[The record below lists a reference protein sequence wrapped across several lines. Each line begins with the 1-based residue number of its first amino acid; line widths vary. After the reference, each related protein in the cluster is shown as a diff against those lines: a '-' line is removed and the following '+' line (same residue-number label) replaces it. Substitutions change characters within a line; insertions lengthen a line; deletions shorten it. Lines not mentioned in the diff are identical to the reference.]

1 MGQTLHFYL
10 EPTLLDSARAGAHN
24 FIARIADVARQA
36 GMEAVYHGNGPAERA
51 AFDPHAG
58 RAMFHMEQP
67 WAPGGLTFRR
77 VYHYPFWGIEPTAE
91 RWRWHVAQ
99 APFDG
104 QRIDRREAARFARY
118 WRERLFGAA
127 ALAPR
132 RDGFIYVPLQGRLL
146 DHRSFQS
153 AAPIDM
159 LRAVLAA
166 DPRPVVAALHP
177 KESYGPDELA
187 ALAAL
192 EAAHPRL
199 EVTLGRMVE
208 LLAACDVVVTENSGA
223 AFNGYFFGKPAVLF
237 AGADFHHIALKPGRN
252 LADTLRA
259 ARDHAPD
266 YDGYLWWFWQ
276 EMSINAGRPEAEA
289 KIIMALRRGGWIT

>member
-1 MGQTLHFYL
+1 MGRTLHFYL
-10 EPTLLDSARAGAHN
+10 EPSLLDSAQAGTHP
-24 FIARIADVARQA
+24 FIARIADVARKA
-36 GMEAVYHGNGPAERA
+36 GMSIAFHGNGLPDRA
-51 AFDPHAG
+51 GFDPG
-58 RAMFHMEQP
+58 LPAMFHMEQP

-77 VYHYPFWGIEPTAE
+77 VYHYPFWGIEPVAE
-91 RWRWHVAQ
+91 RWLWRVAQ
-99 APFDG
+99 EPFDG
-104 QRIDRREAARFARY
+104 ARIDRREARRFARY
-118 WRERLFGAA
+118 WRERLFGAD

-132 RDGFIYVPLQGRLL
+132 RCGFIYVPLQGRLL

-153 AAPIDM
+153 CAPLDM
-159 LRAVLAA
+159 LQAVLAA

-177 KESYGPDELA
+177 KETYSPEELA

-192 EAAHPRL
+192 EDAHPRL
-199 EVTLGRMVE
+199 EVTQGRMAE
-208 LLAACDVVVTENSGA
+208 LLTACDVVVTENSSA

-259 ARDHAPD
+259 APDHAPD
-266 YDGYLWWFWQ
+266 FDGFLWWFWQ

-289 KIIMALRRGGWIT
+289 KIIMALRRAGWLT

>member
-10 EPTLLDSARAGAHN
+10 EPALLDSAEAGAHP

-36 GMEAVYHGNGPAERA
+36 GMAVAFHGNTAADRA
-51 AFDPHAG
+51 GFDPAQ
-58 RAMFHMEQP
+58 RAMFHMEHP

-77 VYHYPFWGIEPTAE
+77 VYHYPFWGIEPMAE
-91 RWRWHVAQ
+91 RWLWHVAQ
-99 APFDG
+99 TPFDG
-104 QRIDRREAARFARY
+104 ARIDRREATRFARY
-118 WRERLFGAA
+118 WRERLFGAD

-146 DHRSFQS
+146 EHRSFQS
-153 AAPIDM
+153 CSPIAM

-166 DPRPVVAALHP
+166 DPRPIVAALHP
-177 KESYGPDELA
+177 KETYSPDELD
-187 ALAAL
+187 ALSAL
-192 EAAHPRL
+192 EAAHPRF
-199 EVTLGRMVE
+199 EVTLGRMGE
-208 LLAACDVVVTENSGA
+208 LLAGCDVVVTQNSSV

-237 AGADFHHIALKPGRN
+237 ARADFHHIALQPDRN

-259 ARDHAPD
+259 ATGHAPD

-289 KIIMALRRGGWIT
+289 KIVMALRRAGWLT